1 MIETQLRSIR
11 DQIAAVDRPFTHPV
25 DVIPVTKGF
34 DGAAIEA
41 AADAGCLTVGENY
54 AQDLL
59 SKADTIKRLGVDV
72 QFIGQLQS
80 NKVRQ
85 LVDLVTLWASVDRM
99 SIIDEIA
106 KRQPDAQILVQV
118 DATTPDVVDGKDRAG
133 GIGGAGGKGGCR
145 PDEVTA
151 LIDHARECGLVVAG
165 LMTVG
170 PTGRPAEAAR
180 PAFETVRALV
190 DRHELAICSMGMSGD
205 LGVAV
210 ACGSTQVRV
219 GSALFGPRP
228 PRR

>member
-1 MIETQLRSIR
+1 MIETQLQAIR
-11 DQIAAVDRPFTHPV
+11 DEIAAVDRPFSHPV

-41 AADAGCLTVGENY
+41 AAAAGCFTVGENY

-59 SKADTIKRLGVDV
+59 SKAATIERLGVAV

-85 LVDLVTLWASVDRM
+85 LTDIVTLWASVDRT

-106 KRQPDAQILVQV
+106 KRQPGGHILVQV
-118 DATTPDVVDGKDRAG
+118 DATGR
-133 GIGGAGGKGGCR
+133 GAADGKGGCA
-145 PDEVTA
+145 PDAVAE
-151 LIDHARECGLVVAG
+151 LIEHGNDRGLVVEG

-170 PTGRPAEAAR
+170 PTGQPAEAAR
-180 PAFETVRALV
+180 PAFEIVRALV
-190 DRHELAICSMGMSGD
+190 DEHGLAVCSMGMSAD
-205 LGVAV
+205 LAVAV
-210 ACGSTQVRV
+210 ACGSTHVRV